1 MVGKR
6 TLCSFGDSG
15 IVGVVGKPKC
25 RSFGDV
31 GIAPLV
37 ELNAP
42 AETEFGSQVRR
53 KNACDEEEAS
63 VEDQRDVEQW

>member
-25 RSFGDV
+25 RSFVDGE
-31 GIAPLV
+31 IAPLV

-42 AETEFGSQVRR
+42 AETAFGDQVR
-53 KNACDEEEAS
+53 KEEE
-63 VEDQRDVEQW
+63 RM